1 MTKDVPSG
9 APDLEAA
16 KKAFADFCA
25 TVAKLRDPNGGC
37 PWDLK
42 QNHGT
47 LRRFMIEEAYE
58 AAEAMVMGDTPAI
71 REELGDVLLQV
82 VLNSQIAHDEKT
94 FSIVDVIQGINAK
107 MRRRHP
113 HVFGTDAEKESL
125 NNLTSDGV
133 RSNWEVIKAN
143 EKAESGAA
151 PRSFFADAEG
161 KGPATLQAQKIGKI
175 AAKVRFD
182 WETPSEVFA
191 QVRSEV
197 DEVEHEMKHG
207 MDKEKLA
214 EEIGDLYFSL
224 AQLCRHLDLDPELVS
239 IDANRKFL
247 RRFSVLEGIAK
258 AQGKDVTKATR
269 DELEQLWRDVKKTE
283 K

>member
-1 MTKDVPSG
+1 MTTKIPPG

-16 KKAFADFCA
+16 KTAFAQFCA
-25 TVAKLRDPNGGC
+25 TVAKLRDPDGGC

-42 QNHGT
+42 QDHVT

-58 AAEAMVMGDTPAI
+58 AAEAMIGTDASAI

-82 VLNSQIAHDEKT
+82 VLNSQIAHDHGK
-94 FSIVDVIQGINAK
+94 FSIVDVVDAINAK

-113 HVFGTDAEKESL
+113 HVFGSDAEKQAHQ
-125 NNLTSDGV
+125 NLTSDGV
-133 RSNWEVIKAN
+133 RSNWEVIKAS
-143 EKAESGAA
+143 EKAAGGAT
-151 PRSFFADAEG
+151 PRGYFADAEG

-175 AAKVRFD
+175 AAKIRFD
-182 WETPSEVFA
+182 WDTPKEVFD

-197 DEVEHEMKHG
+197 DEVGHEMAHG
-207 MDKEKLA
+207 NDREKLA

-224 AQLCRHLDLDPELVS
+224 AQLCRHLDLDPEVVS
-239 IDANRKFL
+239 IDANRKFM
-247 RRFSVLEGIAK
+247 RRFAALEGIAK
-258 AQGKDVTKATR
+258 GRGQDVTKASR
-269 DELEQLWRDVKKTE
+269 EELEQLWRDVKKGE